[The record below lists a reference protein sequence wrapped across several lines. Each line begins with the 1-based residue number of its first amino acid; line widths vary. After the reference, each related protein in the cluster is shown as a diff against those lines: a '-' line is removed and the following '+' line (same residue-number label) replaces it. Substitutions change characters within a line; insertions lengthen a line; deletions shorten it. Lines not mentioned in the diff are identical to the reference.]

1 MKEFMYSLALCL
13 LLSAGWVFSHLPS
26 DEDIHATRQ
35 SDPALADTLV
45 HQQHQMRLIAG
56 GALVL
61 GGVLGVVGFFAKS
74 RHQQAREQAQ
84 QKRQEN

>member
-45 HQQHQMRLIAG
+45 RQHQQMQLIAG

-74 RHQQAREQAQ
+74 RRQVARQQAQ
-84 QKRQEN
+84 QKRHES